1 MEVQKLKYEVEVFVP
16 FLCLNL
22 NQGHLLQCLKFWS
35 LTAAKI
41 YIENQVWL
49 SLVDTIWSENN
60 SLVIFKKEI
69 CWDHWDSKKALWA
82 CAQEKRVIFSS
93 WLLFQT
99 GNMPLENA
107 TSITTMENVN
117 QANVSYPHSLSGPF
131 LCSISW
137 RELPSKN
144 KLSSYSVVIT
154 DPYCVP

>member
-22 NQGHLLQCLKFWS
+22 NQDHLLQCLKFWS

-82 CAQEKRVIFSS
+82 CAQEKRVIFSLMAS
-93 WLLFQT
+93 VPNWKYAPGKCYQYHNN
-99 GNMPLENA
+99 GK
-107 TSITTMENVN
+107 
-117 QANVSYPHSLSGPF
+117 
-131 LCSISW
+131 CK
-137 RELPSKN
+137 PSKCFLPTFLIWSFLVQHFMERGTFQ
-144 KLSSYSVVIT
+144 K
-154 DPYCVP
+154 